1 MRETETEQDKYE
13 IENSF
18 MNRMAV
24 YLVFPGIK

>member
-18 MNRMAV
+18 MNRMV
-24 YLVFPGIK
+24 VHLVFPGIK